1 MAKER
6 RSWQWQIVMVLPSSI
21 CVEIA
26 TPHEIKL
33 AVPALIQ
40 MEIPGDIVDGGR
52 LRSCLPGC
60 KNIRRVVVR
69 LDDTR
74 RTSHL
79 DATAIFLQGDPH
91 GVA

>member
-1 MAKER
+1 VAKER

-40 MEIPGDIVDGGR
+40 MEIPGDRRRWKIERLFARLQKPPQSSSPIGR
-52 LRSCLPGC
+52 YAENFAS
-60 KNIRRVVVR
+60 K
-69 LDDTR
+69 
-74 RTSHL
+74 L
-79 DATAIFLQGDPH
+79 DATAIFLQ
-91 GVA
+91 